1 MYVDIDRRL
10 RVHLMDMTPEEARA
24 LVSMIEGAALLH
36 RQLFWTVR
44 EQFNHTPLDKH
55 PSFKGESLQ
64 PDQT

>member
-24 LVSMIEGAALLH
+24 LVSMIEGAALPH
-36 RQLFWTVR
+36 RQVFWTVR
-44 EQFNHTPLDKH
+44 EQFNHTPLDEY

-64 PDQT
+64 SGE